1 MGQATGKR
9 PFWMHQVVE
18 YILGVLIVASGTQS
32 PTPAVPAALGGLVLV
47 YAASTKSSVAAFRL
61 LPRSLHR
68 VGDPVICAVLVAGAF
83 QPWVEVDIG
92 AVFVLVGVAVVYLFV
107 WWQSDFSEHVS
118 RRDRRTAAADD
129 AATVATG
136 HDGHV
141 AGAADRSTEV
151 GRMLGRVVGQGV
163 TAARRA
169 RRSR

>member
-1 MGQATGKR
+1 MGEATGKR
-9 PFWMHQVVE
+9 PFWMHQLVE

-107 WWQSDFSEHVS
+107 WWQSDYSEHVS
-118 RRDRRTAAADD
+118 RRDRRAATAAAATTPD
-129 AATVATG
+129 AGHAEQAANAT
-136 HDGHV
+136 
-141 AGAADRSTEV
+141 DRSTEV

>member
-1 MGQATGKR
+1 MATATGKR
-9 PFWMHQVVE
+9 PFWMHQIVE

-68 VGDPVICAVLVAGAF
+68 VGDPVLCAVLVGGAL
-83 QPWVEVDIG
+83 QPWVAVDLG
-92 AVFVLVGVAVVYLFV
+92 AAFVLIGVAVVYLFV
-107 WWQSDFSEHVS
+107 WWQSDFHEHVP
-118 RRDRRTAAADD
+118 RRART
-129 AATVATG
+129 T
-136 HDGHV
+136 DGP
-141 AGAADRSTEV
+141 AGTPSDGDGTDRSTEV
-151 GRMLGRVVGQGV
+151 GRMIGRVVGQGV

>member
-118 RRDRRTAAADD
+118 RRDRRAAAADD
-129 AATVATG
+129 AANVATG
-136 HDGHV
+136 HD
-141 AGAADRSTEV
+141 AGAGDRATEV